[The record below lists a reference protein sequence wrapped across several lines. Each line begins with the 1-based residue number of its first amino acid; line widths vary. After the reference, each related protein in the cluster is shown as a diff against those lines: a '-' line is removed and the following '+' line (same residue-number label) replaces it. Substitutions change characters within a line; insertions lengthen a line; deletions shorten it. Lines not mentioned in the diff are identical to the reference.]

1 MKKQVFYV
9 NILFLFF
16 AFQLNLIAQTRG
28 ELELRKIKAREEIEK
43 TNKIIREVSR
53 NKNISLNK
61 IRILNKQVENREE
74 LINQISGELKE
85 LDKRIKENEYI
96 ISSFEKD
103 IKGIKTE
110 YGKLLQSVYQQRP
123 PYFELIYL
131 FSSADLNQAYKRTLY
146 LRQYSQYRKKQ
157 VKIILQMQELLDI
170 MNVELAEKRM
180 LKEEVYSEI
189 TRERVNLSY
198 DINKQERYFTYLQ
211 KREKNLKREIRK
223 NENIAKKLDEEINRI
238 LAEEAKKAKSIY
250 KLTPSDRI
258 ISDKFEENK
267 GKLPWPTASGIIT
280 GKFGV
285 HPHPV
290 MKNIQIDNG
299 GIDITTTKGSS
310 VRNIFEGVV
319 MKIIAIPGANQT
331 VIIRH
336 GSFLTVYRNIIDVKV
351 RVGEKVDYLQE
362 IGRVYSDTEGNGE
375 TILHFR
381 IYKEKKTQNPELWL
395 SR

>member
-211 KREKNLKREIRK
+211 KREK
-223 NENIAKKLDEEINRI
+223 
-238 LAEEAKKAKSIY
+238 
-250 KLTPSDRI
+250 
-258 ISDKFEENK
+258 
-267 GKLPWPTASGIIT
+267 
-280 GKFGV
+280 
-285 HPHPV
+285 
-290 MKNIQIDNG
+290 
-299 GIDITTTKGSS
+299 
-310 VRNIFEGVV
+310 
-319 MKIIAIPGANQT
+319 
-331 VIIRH
+331 
-336 GSFLTVYRNIIDVKV
+336 IDVPPFV
-351 RVGEKVDYLQE
+351 SPDLIVDP
-362 IGRVYSDTEGNGE
+362 RTA
-375 TILHFR
+375 F
-381 IYKEKKTQNPELWL
+381 
-395 SR
+395 